1 MKEPGNRDYL
11 LLRAYQAGIRDPS
24 ELASFMGQM
33 QVESANFRSMHENLN
48 YRPRGLLET
57 FPGRNGMDTLEEARA
72 IVSIGREHI
81 ANSMYGGKWDAEN
94 LGNTKPG
101 DGWRF
106 HGRGYVQLTGR
117 SNYARAETQTG
128 LPLEGSPDLAAN
140 REIAA
145 RLAMTFWKD
154 RVVANNLV
162 NDAHAATHAINGGH
176 KHLRERIEA
185 IDYWKRLLTP
195 SAMKAL
201 EQGKVDLTPRRGKPL
216 ALHDGKE
223 ATPASNVSEAHDL
236 PDLRAP
242 SHPGHPRYREAF
254 AGVTRLDHSL
264 GRASD
269 AGSERVAASLAA
281 ACAHLERIDRVC
293 LSEDGRRIFG
303 LQDSQHGGM
312 RKMGIVDTGIA
323 INQRVETSSR
333 QWEANHA
340 RDVHQPAGHSRV
352 QAAPAQAATFA
363 PVMGS

>member
-1 MKEPGNRDYL
+1 MKEPSNRDYL

-57 FPGRNGMDTLEEARA
+57 FPGRNGMDTLAEAHA
-72 IVSIGREHI
+72 IVSRGREHI
-81 ANSMYGGKWDAEN
+81 ANSMYGGKWGARN
-94 LGNTKPG
+94 LGNTEPG

-117 SNYARAETQTG
+117 SNYARAATQTG
-128 LPLEGSPDLAAN
+128 LPLEDNPDLAAN

-145 RLAMTFWKD
+145 GLAITFWKD

-162 NDAHAATHAINGGH
+162 KDVHAATHAINGGH

-185 IDYWKRLLTP
+185 IDDWKRVLTP
-195 SAMKAL
+195 DAMKSL
-201 EQGKVDLTPRRGKPL
+201 EQGKVDLVPRRGKPVVIQ
-216 ALHDGKE
+216 DGNE
-223 ATPASNVSEAHDL
+223 AAPASKPPEAHGS
-236 PDLRAP
+236 PDLRDPA
-242 SHPGHPRYREAF
+242 HPGHPRYREAL
-254 AGVTRLDHSL
+254 AGVVQLDHSL
-264 GRASD
+264 GRAYD
-269 AGSERVAASLAA
+269 AGSERVAASLAT
-281 ACAHLERIDRVC
+281 ACTHLDRIDHVC

-303 LQDSQHGGM
+303 LQDGQHGGM
-312 RKMGIVDTGIA
+312 RKMGVVDTGIA
-323 INQRVETSSR
+323 INQRVGTSSR
-333 QWEANHA
+333 QWEANRA
-340 RDVHQPAGHSRV
+340 RDVHQPAFPSRV